1 MRTGTRPSLPS
12 PPAEAG
18 VPRPDAM
25 TATRPDD
32 AVAIDRGPNLDL
44 ERIVA
49 PFGGLD
55 TELGLSIA
63 DATGAAVASN
73 SELPPPAAA
82 VTSEIRDGAFAGWTV
97 RTWAPTGGDRLATAV
112 AQSMAAALGAIHE
125 HDTAASDRAAATA
138 RLLEQEL
145 AHGRLLQRSFVSLVP
160 PEVPGW
166 DIATYYEAAREVG
179 GDFFELFRLR
189 RRGRPLSIVI
199 ADVTGKGVAAAL
211 LMAFSR
217 PLLHAAIDHTTSPA
231 AALERT
237 NRILVEERRSSL
249 FITALA
255 ARLDVRT
262 GSLVIANAGHE
273 PPLLVRA
280 DGSPVGCLLE
290 AGPLV
295 GAFGRLDIPEMTV
308 DLAPGD
314 LALLYTDGVTDARSP
329 AGERFDEWRLFEA
342 VEATRGQPAS
352 EVVGAIARAVNAFQG
367 REDVADDIT
376 IVAVRRLPEA
386 S

>member
-1 MRTGTRPSLPS
+1 
-12 PPAEAG
+12 
-18 VPRPDAM
+18 M

-32 AVAIDRGPNLDL
+32 GVGGRVDSVVDLDAIVGPF
-44 ERIVA
+44 E
-49 PFGGLD
+49 GLD
-55 TELGLSIA
+55 AELRVWIEDRSGSV
-63 DATGAAVASN
+63 VASN
-73 SELPPPAAA
+73 SAAPVPASAEA
-82 VTSEIRDGAFAGWTV
+82 RPVPTGAFAGATV
-97 RTWAPTGGDRLATAV
+97 RAWTAEGASRLAGAV
-112 AQSMAAALGAIHE
+112 AGSLAAALGAVHE
-125 HDTAASDRAAATA
+125 HDTVASDRAAATA

-145 AHGRLLQRSFVSLVP
+145 AHGRSLQRSFVSLVP

-217 PLLHAAIDHTTSPA
+217 PLLHAAIDHTTNPA
-231 AALERT
+231 AALERV

-249 FITALA
+249 FITAVA

-262 GSLVIANAGHE
+262 GELRVANAGHE

-280 DGSPVGCLLE
+280 DGSPIDCPVE

-295 GAFGRLDIPEMTV
+295 GAFGRLDIPEV
-308 DLAPGD
+308 SVELGPGD
-314 LALLYTDGVTDARSP
+314 LVLLYTDGVTDARSP
-329 AGERFDEWRLFEA
+329 GGERFDEWRLFEA
-342 VEATRGQPAS
+342 VEGARGQTAS
-352 EVVGAIARAVNAFQG
+352 EVVSAIARDVNAFQG
-367 REDVADDIT
+367 RDDVADDIT
-376 IVAVRRLPEA
+376 IVAVRRLPDA
-386 S
+386 

>member
-1 MRTGTRPSLPS
+1 
-12 PPAEAG
+12 
-18 VPRPDAM
+18 M
-25 TATRPDD
+25 TATRPDQAD
-32 AVAIDRGPNLDL
+32 PGDRGSNLDL
-44 ERIVA
+44 KRVVA
-49 PFGGLD
+49 PFRGLEA
-55 TELGLSIA
+55 ELGLSIE
-63 DATGAAVASN
+63 DGAGTTVASN
-73 SELPPPAAA
+73 TVLPAPPDAATREISE
-82 VTSEIRDGAFAGWTV
+82 GAFAGWTV
-97 RTWAPTGGDRLATAV
+97 RTWSGSGGEPLATAV
-112 AQSMAAALGAIHE
+112 AESIAAALGAVHE

-145 AHGRLLQRSFVSLVP
+145 AHGRSLQRSFVSLVP

-262 GSLVIANAGHE
+262 GVLVIANAGHE

-280 DGSPVGCLLE
+280 DGSAVACLLE
-290 AGPLV
+290 GGPLV
-295 GAFGRLDIPEMTV
+295 GAFARLDIPEMTV
-308 DLAPGD
+308 ELAPGD

-376 IVAVRRLPEA
+376 VVAVRRLPEA